1 MKSFKQHITEVVT
14 DAPKKKIKHEYSRSD
29 NPKSRHN
36 PKGDSIHDYHY
47 PHPTHKDGHETHVE
61 IFTDHGD
68 AQNKHHPN
76 FKSHFHF
83 SVAGDKERS
92 GVQSPKDAMKI
103 LGHAVHAGS
112 HHLRTEKP
120 KHFSYDVAHKETRS
134 HTGKTKNPKARANI
148 YKRVMHRL
156 ASSHGYELH
165 NIKKRRR
172 MDGSMHSVTYKR
184 IEKK

>member
-1 MKSFKQHITEVVT
+1 MKSFIQYITEVVT
-14 DAPKKKIKHEYSRSD
+14 DDPKKKMKHKYSRWD
-29 NPKSRHN
+29 HKKSRHN
-36 PKGDSIHDYHY
+36 PKGDSIHDYQY
-47 PHPTHKDGHETHVE
+47 PHPTHKGGHETHVE

-68 AQNKHHPN
+68 AQKKHHPN
-76 FKSHFHF
+76 FQSHFHF

-120 KHFSYDVAHKETRS
+120 KHFSYDVEHKET
-134 HTGKTKNPKARANI
+134 HNLTGKTKNPKARANI